1 MSFTEFTY
9 QLIQGYD
16 FLHLYQEYGAK
27 LQMGGSDQWGNITT
41 GTELIRRIGGGEGFA
56 FTCPLTTKADG
67 TKFGKS
73 EGGENIWLDKKR
85 TSPYKFY
92 QFWLNQADSDAERY
106 IRIYTFLE
114 KDAIDDLIERH
125 RQEPHLRELQRKL
138 ATEITILVHGVDE
151 LHRAEKASQVLF
163 GKSTSEDLKELDGD
177 TFLSVFEGVPQAT
190 VSKADVEAGLDI
202 VTILAEKTS
211 FLKSNS
217 EARRELTAN
226 SISINKEKVSE
237 EFVLTTE
244 NLIADKYVLLQKGK
258 KNYFILIVE

>member
-1 MSFTEFTY
+1 M
-9 QLIQGYD
+9 
-16 FLHLYQEYGAK
+16 
-27 LQMGGSDQWGNITT
+27 
-41 GTELIRRIGGGEGFA
+41 
-56 FTCPLTTKADG
+56 
-67 TKFGKS
+67 
-73 EGGENIWLDKKR
+73 
-85 TSPYKFY
+85 
-92 QFWLNQADSDAERY
+92 
-106 IRIYTFLE
+106 
-114 KDAIDDLIERH
+114 
-125 RQEPHLRELQRKL
+125 
-138 ATEITILVHGVDE
+138 
-151 LHRAEKASQVLF
+151 HRAEKASQVLF

-202 VTILAEKTS
+202 VTILAEKTG